1 MTASIATFAP
11 RAMPALAVA
20 LVVAMAGHAPTAAA
34 ADGRTLFL
42 DAKKGNCASCHQA
55 PRDAGVKSLS
65 TIGPVL
71 QDMQLRYGDLRLLAE
86 AIADMGK
93 RVPGTAMPP
102 YARHRILTDPEIAA
116 IARYVSTL

>member
-1 MTASIATFAP
+1 MAFSLAP
-11 RAMPALAVA
+11 HAMPV
-20 LVVAMAGHAPTAAA
+20 LVCAAILTVGGFSPRAAA

-42 DAKKGNCASCHQA
+42 DVKKGNCASCHQA

-71 QDMQLRYGDLRLLAE
+71 LDMQARYAEPRLLAE
-86 AIADMGK
+86 AIAGTGK
-93 RVPGTAMPP
+93 RVPDSAMPP
-102 YARHRILTDPEIAA
+102 YARHRILTEPEIAA